1 MLENNRTAAA
11 ISESVVFAIAL
22 ATGSYSGAT
31 GNSEKNFGSVLRNGS
46 FLASLITLRGL
57 LTYLIVAILIIDE
70 INNPR
75 MQAFRYKQNRLQQLR
90 GFCAVVET
98 GSVSKAAIRLNLTQ
112 PTVSLQVQSLER
124 DLRAILLERRGP
136 RIEVTFE
143 GELLYEL
150 ARPLVEGLTSLDENF
165 ESRRNNVEQGRLAI
179 AAGESTIH
187 YVLPRAVK
195 QFSAEH
201 PGIVLTLNNVT
212 GQQGLQQLRDRI
224 VDFCVGPMLD
234 TPSDIAF
241 EPVVAFAP
249 VLIAPL
255 GHPLSKLRKISLR
268 DISRH
273 PLILPPRHL
282 STWRQVEMVFLQHNL
297 PYEVRLEMGGWEV
310 IKRYVELGMGIS
322 IVMSV
327 CLTGRERL
335 EVIPVDR
342 YFPKRVYGIVQL
354 NTRTLS
360 PQARAFIATFK
371 RSAPKGE

>member
-1 MLENNRTAAA
+1 MAAMR
-11 ISESVVFAIAL
+11 V
-22 ATGSYSGAT
+22 
-31 GNSEKNFGSVLRNGS
+31 
-46 FLASLITLRGL
+46 
-57 LTYLIVAILIIDE
+57 
-70 INNPR
+70 
-75 MQAFRYKQNRLQQLR
+75 FRYKQNRLQQLK

-98 GSVSKAAIRLNLTQ
+98 RSVSRAADRLRLSQ
-112 PTVSLQVQSLER
+112 PTVSLQIQSLER
-124 DLRAILLERRGP
+124 DLRASLFERRGP
-136 RIEVTFE
+136 KIEITFE
-143 GELLYEL
+143 GQLLYEL
-150 ARPLVEGLTSLDENF
+150 ARPLVEGLTGLDENF
-165 ESRRNNVEQGRLAI
+165 ESGRNNVEQGKLAI

-371 RSAPKGE
+371 RSAPKGC

>member
-1 MLENNRTAAA
+1 MYCRE
-11 ISESVVFAIAL
+11 
-22 ATGSYSGAT
+22 
-31 GNSEKNFGSVLRNGS
+31 
-46 FLASLITLRGL
+46 
-57 LTYLIVAILIIDE
+57 
-70 INNPR
+70 
-75 MQAFRYKQNRLQQLR
+75 
-90 GFCAVVET
+90 
-98 GSVSKAAIRLNLTQ
+98 
-112 PTVSLQVQSLER
+112 
-124 DLRAILLERRGP
+124 
-136 RIEVTFE
+136 
-143 GELLYEL
+143 
-150 ARPLVEGLTSLDENF
+150 
-165 ESRRNNVEQGRLAI
+165 
-179 AAGESTIH
+179 
-187 YVLPRAVK
+187 

-310 IKRYVELGMGIS
+310 IKRYVELGMGVS